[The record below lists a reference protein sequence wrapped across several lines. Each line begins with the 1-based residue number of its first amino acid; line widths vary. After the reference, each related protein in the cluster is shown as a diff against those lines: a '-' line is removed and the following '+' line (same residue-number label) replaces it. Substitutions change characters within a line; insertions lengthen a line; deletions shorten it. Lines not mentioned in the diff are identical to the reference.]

1 MKLKGVHITR
11 PEIKIEYVGIRG
23 FCAAVAAVFKV
34 GIKRV
39 KCNWQIKGC
48 EQWGIVQVTTVY
60 VVPKYV
66 FERVKDIP
74 PPQK

>member
-11 PEIKIEYVGIRG
+11 PEVKVEYVGIRG
-23 FCAAVAAVFKV
+23 LCAAVAAMFKV

-39 KCNWQIKGC
+39 KCNWQIKGN

-60 VVPKYV
+60 VIPKYI

-74 PPQK
+74 PPSE